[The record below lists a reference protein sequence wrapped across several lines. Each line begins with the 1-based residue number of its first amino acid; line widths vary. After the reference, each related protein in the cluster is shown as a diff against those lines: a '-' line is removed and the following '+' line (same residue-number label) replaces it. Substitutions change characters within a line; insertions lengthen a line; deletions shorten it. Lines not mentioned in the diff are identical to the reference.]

1 MKTTT
6 LIFTILITAIT
17 YAQNNNNDVE
27 KVSFTS
33 EGLSSDEITV
43 NITGMDK
50 EALFNKS
57 KEWIE
62 EKYGTLDVIT
72 KEKKTS
78 DQEDQADKGKKSK
91 KIVFKGFTNNAI
103 CFGSKSDYSCFDST
117 YEIEIKFVD
126 DEYKF
131 KIKKFSYAIP
141 GNEKDKK
148 IKLKESEFHTKEGNL
163 EKDYEKVPSQI
174 EGLFN
179 GLNKSLFNFL
189 TDREQE
195 TEW

>member
-57 KEWIE
+57 KE
-62 EKYGTLDVIT
+62 
-72 KEKKTS
+72 
-78 DQEDQADKGKKSK
+78 
-91 KIVFKGFTNNAI
+91 
-103 CFGSKSDYSCFDST
+103 
-117 YEIEIKFVD
+117 
-126 DEYKF
+126 
-131 KIKKFSYAIP
+131 
-141 GNEKDKK
+141 
-148 IKLKESEFHTKEGNL
+148 
-163 EKDYEKVPSQI
+163 
-174 EGLFN
+174 
-179 GLNKSLFNFL
+179 
-189 TDREQE
+189 
-195 TEW
+195 